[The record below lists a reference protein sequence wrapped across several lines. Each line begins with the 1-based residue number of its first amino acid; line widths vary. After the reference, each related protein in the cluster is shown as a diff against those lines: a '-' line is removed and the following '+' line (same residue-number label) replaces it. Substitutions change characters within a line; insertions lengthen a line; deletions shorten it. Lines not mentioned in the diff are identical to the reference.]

1 MAALAADPAVRRW
14 SGGVY
19 SSFGLS
25 QEYGFTDLDGRQPN
39 IWTAVAAAHG
49 GAPAAAVQWTLA
61 RS

>member
-1 MAALAADPAVRRW
+1 
-14 SGGVY
+14 VY

-49 GAPAAAVQWTLA
+49 GAPAAAVQWKLA